1 MIHAVN
7 QTQLNEGFP
16 DWRVLYPFR
25 LLVRLFRGL
34 ANRVQHP
41 FRRWSLRRRLAG
53 LPPVK
58 HVLILCLGNVC
69 RSPYG
74 AARLVR
80 GAGGSPGDQRGAC
93 GGSEPG
99 REEAGGAPL
108 EVRSAGLMGFG
119 NPAPDTARHVAAM
132 RGLNLE
138 DHASQLL
145 TQEMVQWADLIVV
158 MDLHQGRRLEREY
171 GASARRIVMLGDL
184 DPGLPDRRDIPDPLD
199 RSESFFNRTY
209 ERMDRCLDELFQL
222 IGGAS

>member
-1 MIHAVN
+1 MVHAVS
-7 QTQLNEGFP
+7 QPKLNERFP

-34 ANRVQHP
+34 TNRALHP

-58 HVLILCLGNVC
+58 HVLMLCVGNVC

-80 GAGGSPGDQRGAC
+80 GAGGSPGDQRGA
-93 GGSEPG
+93 SPDNDPF
-99 REEAGGAPL
+99 REEAAGAPL

-119 NPAPDTARHVAAM
+119 NPAPDTARQVAAA

-138 DHASQLL
+138 EHASQLL
-145 TQEMVQWADLIVV
+145 SQEMVQWADLIVV
-158 MDLHQGRRLEREY
+158 MDLEQSRRLEREY
-171 GASARRIVMLGDL
+171 GAPAHRIVILGDL
-184 DPGLPDRRDIPDPLD
+184 DPDLPGRRDIPDPLGT
-199 RSESFFNRTY
+199 SESFFERTY
-209 ERMDRCLDELFQL
+209 ERMDRCLDELLPL

>member
-1 MIHAVN
+1 MN
-7 QTQLNEGFP
+7 QTKLNERFP

-53 LPPVK
+53 LPTVK
-58 HVLILCLGNVC
+58 HVLILCVGNVC

-74 AARLVR
+74 AARLVHR
-80 GAGGSPGDQRGAC
+80 AGGSSGDQKGARP
-93 GGSEPG
+93 GSEPF
-99 REEAGGAPL
+99 REEAAGAPL

-145 TQEMVQWADLIVV
+145 TREMVQWADLIVV
-158 MDLHQGRRLEREY
+158 MDPEQGRTLEGEY
-171 GASARRIVMLGDL
+171 GAPARRIAILGDL
-184 DPGLPDRRDIPDPLD
+184 DPGLPDRRDIPDPLGT
-199 RSESFFNRTY
+199 SELFFERAY